1 MKNIS
6 TKTIQDLEFDV
17 VLTQASTFCIT
28 IDGKNATSALQP
40 FTKRY
45 LIEQELGFTSEYLWS
60 FSSEHRIPN
69 HGFDPIEKE
78 LQLLG
83 IENSTLEKE
92 SIRKLTVLPQT
103 VNEHIKFFKKLQEN
117 FPLLL
122 NRLKFIDYNEI
133 IPIQVGMVIDR
144 FGEIKNDASPQLNN
158 LRREMNSVRGQL
170 NGSFGQALSHY
181 GQLGYLDEI
190 RESVVENRRVLAV
203 KAMYRRKVKGKMM
216 GSSRTGSISYI
227 EPERVLTLS
236 RKLSELE
243 IEELEE
249 IQRIL
254 KELTDF
260 LRAFIPE
267 FKAYR
272 EYLTQTD
279 VIAAKAKYARKINGC
294 LPMMVTHQELE
305 LVDAYHPLL
314 WVANN
319 ERNEK
324 TFPQTIRLA
333 PDNRI
338 IVISGP
344 NAGGKSITLKT
355 VGLLQLMIQTGML
368 IPVHE
373 KSRICIFDHVLTDIG
388 DNQSID
394 NHLSTYS
401 YRLKNMREFLK
412 MANDKTLF
420 LIDEFGTGS
429 DPELGGALA
438 ESMLEELNDRKS
450 YGIITTHYTNLKML
464 ANELPEMTN
473 ANMLFDAKSLEPIY
487 QLQLGEAGS
496 SFTFEVAQKNGI
508 PYSLINKAM
517 KKVERGKIRFDKSI
531 AALQKERSNLR
542 RNNDKLRDKEI
553 KATQRANKLEDTQE
567 RVHQKLQDFQE
578 LYDSYQRFIQLG
590 KKFDTL
596 AENFENNKK
605 KKLLLDELLKLVI
618 TENVKR
624 KPKAVSKKENT
635 KENTKTLKEQQ
646 GKQKQVENEVI
657 QKVQKIRTEKI
668 KAKVA
673 KTKEEVKSEAPA
685 VPLKINDKVKLAG
698 SKSVGTID
706 LIEKGKVTINYGFF
720 TTIAPIEQLEKVGK

>member
-1 MKNIS
+1 MKKIS

-17 VLTQASTFCIT
+17 VLSQASDYCVTE
-28 IDGKNATSALQP
+28 DGKTAIKQLQP
-40 FTKRY
+40 LTARF
-45 LIEQELGFTSEYLWS
+45 LINRELDYTNEYLWS

-69 HGFDPIEKE
+69 HGFDLIEKE

-83 IENSTLEKE
+83 IENSTLEKD
-92 SIRKLTVLPQT
+92 SIRKLAVLPRT
-103 VNEHIKFFKKLQEN
+103 VNEHIKFFKKLPEE
-117 FPLLL
+117 FPQL
-122 NRLKFIDYNEI
+122 NKRLEDISYNDI
-133 IPIQVGMVIDR
+133 IPNQVDAVMDR
-144 FGEIKNDASPQLNN
+144 FGEIKNDASPLLKN
-158 LRREMNSVRGQL
+158 LRREMNIVRGQL

-181 GQLGYLDEI
+181 GQLDYLDDI

-203 KAMYRRKVKGKMM
+203 KAMYRRKVKGKIM

-254 KELTDF
+254 KELTEF

-267 FKAYR
+267 FKEYR
-272 EYLTQTD
+272 EYLTHTD
-279 VIAAKAKYARKINGC
+279 IIAAKAKYARKINGC
-294 LPMMVTHQELE
+294 LPMMVNHQELE
-305 LVDAYHPLL
+305 LVDAFHPLL
-314 WVANN
+314 WVSNN
-319 ERNEK
+319 ERGEK
-324 TFPQTIRLA
+324 TYPQTIRLA

-355 VGLLQLMIQTGML
+355 IGLLQLMIQTGML

-373 KSRICIFDHVLTDIG
+373 KSRICIFDHILTDIG

-401 YRLKNMREFLK
+401 YRLKNMRSFLK
-412 MANDKTLF
+412 IANDKTLF

-438 ESMLEELNDRKS
+438 ESMLEELNGRKS

-464 ANELPEMTN
+464 ANETPEMTN
-473 ANMLFDAKSLEPIY
+473 ANMLFDSRSLEPIY

-508 PYSLINKAM
+508 PYSLINKAK
-517 KKVERGKIRFDKSI
+517 KKVEKGKIRFDKSI
-531 AALQKERSNLR
+531 AALQKERSALR
-542 RNNDKLRDKEI
+542 RNNDSLRDKEV
-553 KATQRANKLEDTQE
+553 KASQRATKLEDTQE

-578 LYDSYQRFIQLG
+578 LYDGYQRFIQLG
-590 KKFDTL
+590 KKLDSL
-596 AENFENNKK
+596 AANFEKNKK
-605 KKLLLDELLKLVI
+605 KKLLLDEVMKLVI

-624 KPKAVSKKENT
+624 KPKEKKKTTNSKKD
-635 KENTKTLKEQQ
+635 KAAI

-673 KTKEEVKSEAPA
+673 LVKEEEPKEETVYK
-685 VPLKINDKVKLAG
+685 LKDRVRLIG
-698 SKSVGTID
+698 SRSVGTID
-706 LIEKGKVTINYGFF
+706 YIEKGKITVNYGIF
-720 TTIAPIEQLEKVGK
+720 TTIASPDQLEKVGK

>member
-17 VLTQASTFCIT
+17 VLSQASAYCVTE
-28 IDGKNATSALQP
+28 DGKTAINDLQP
-40 FTKRY
+40 QTSRF
-45 LIEQELGFTSEYLWS
+45 LIERELAYTSEYLWS
-60 FSSEHRIPN
+60 FSSEHSIPN
-69 HGFDPIEKE
+69 HGFDLIEKE

-83 IENSTLEKE
+83 IENSTLDKD
-92 SIRKLTVLPQT
+92 SIRKLAVLPRT
-103 VNEHIKFFKKLQEN
+103 VNTHIKFFKKLQEY
-117 FPLLL
+117 FPQLFK
-122 NRLKFIDYNEI
+122 RLEPIAYNEI
-133 IPIQVGMVIDR
+133 VPTQVDLVMDR
-144 FGEIKNDASPQLNN
+144 FGEIKDNASPLLKN
-158 LRREMNSVRGQL
+158 LRREMNTVRGQL

-181 GQLGYLDEI
+181 GQLDYLDEI

-267 FKAYR
+267 FKEYR
-272 EYLTQTD
+272 TYLTHTD
-279 VIAAKAKYARKINGC
+279 VIAAKAKYGRKINGC

-319 ERNEK
+319 DRGEK
-324 TFPQTIRLA
+324 TYPQTIRLA
-333 PDNRI
+333 PENRI

-355 VGLLQLMIQTGML
+355 IGLLQLMIQTGML

-373 KSRICIFDHVLTDIG
+373 KSRICVFDHVLTDIG

-401 YRLKNMREFLK
+401 YRLKNMRGFLNT
-412 MANDKTLF
+412 ANEKTLF

-464 ANELPEMTN
+464 ANELPQMTN
-473 ANMLFDAKSLEPIY
+473 ANMLFDSQSLEPIY

-508 PYSLINKAM
+508 PYSLINKAK

-531 AALQKERSNLR
+531 AALQKERSSLR
-542 RNNDKLRDKEI
+542 RNNDSLRDKEVI
-553 KATQRANKLEDTQE
+553 TTQRATKLEDTQE

-578 LYDSYQRFIQLG
+578 LYDGYQRFIQLG
-590 KKFDTL
+590 KKFDNL

-605 KKLLLDELLKLVI
+605 KKLLLDELMKLVI

-624 KPKAVSKKENT
+624 KPKATNKKET
-635 KENTKTLKEQQ
+635 PKAVQK

-657 QKVQKIRTEKI
+657 QKVQQIRTEKI
-668 KAKVA
+668 KAKVSLV
-673 KTKEEVKSEAPA
+673 KEEDLKPKV
-685 VPLKINDKVKLAG
+685 VLKINDKVKLAG
-698 SKSVGTID
+698 SKSVGTVD
-706 LIEKGKVTINYGFF
+706 TIERGKVTINYGFF
-720 TTIAPIEQLEKVGK
+720 TTIAPIEQLEKVGN

>member
-1 MKNIS
+1 MKKIS
-6 TKTIQDLEFDV
+6 TKTIEDLEFDV
-17 VLTQASTFCIT
+17 VLSQASAYCVTE
-28 IDGKNATSALQP
+28 DGKEAITKLQP
-40 FTKRY
+40 YTTKF
-45 LIEQELGFTSEYLWS
+45 LIQRELAYTNEYLWS

-69 HGFDPIEKE
+69 HGFDVIDKE

-83 IENSTLEKE
+83 IENSTLDKE
-92 SIRKLTVLPQT
+92 SIRKLAVLPRT
-103 VNEHIKFFKKLQEN
+103 VNEHIKFFRKLQEF
-117 FPLLL
+117 FPQLHK
-122 NRLKFIDYNEI
+122 RLDHITYNDI
-133 IPIQVGMVIDR
+133 IPNAVDAVMDR
-144 FGEIKNDASPQLNN
+144 FGEIKDDASALLKN
-158 LRREMNSVRGQL
+158 LRREMNIVRGQL
-170 NGSFGQALSHY
+170 NGSFGQALNHY
-181 GQLGYLDEI
+181 SQLDYLDEI

-203 KAMYRRKVKGKMM
+203 KAMYRRKVKGKIM

-254 KELTDF
+254 KELTEF

-267 FKAYR
+267 FEEYK
-272 EYLTQTD
+272 EYLTHTD
-279 VIAAKAKYARKINGC
+279 VIAAKAKYGRKIKGC
-294 LPMMVTHQELE
+294 LPMMVDHQELE

-319 ERNEK
+319 ERGEK
-324 TFPQTIRLA
+324 TYPQTIRLA

-355 VGLLQLMIQTGML
+355 IGLLQLMIQTGML

-373 KSRICIFDHVLTDIG
+373 KSRICIFEHVLTDIG

-401 YRLKNMREFLK
+401 YRLKNMRGFLRI
-412 MANDKTLF
+412 ANDKTLF

-438 ESMLEELNDRKS
+438 ESMLEELNERKS

-473 ANMLFDAKSLEPIY
+473 ANMLFDSRSLEPVY

-508 PYSLINKAM
+508 PFSLINKAK

-542 RNNDKLRDKEI
+542 RNNDKLRDKEV

-567 RVHQKLQDFQE
+567 RVQQKLQDFQE
-578 LYDSYQRFIQLG
+578 LYDGYQRFIQLG
-590 KKFDTL
+590 KKFDSL

-605 KKLLLDELLKLVI
+605 KKLLIDELMKLVI
-618 TENVKR
+618 TENIKR
-624 KPKAVSKKENT
+624 KPKQKKKKPIT
-635 KENTKTLKEQQ
+635 KADKAAK

-657 QKVQKIRTEKI
+657 QKVEKIRTERK
-668 KAKVA
+668 KAKVQEIA
-673 KTKEEVKSEAPA
+673 KEEKKPQVE
-685 VPLKINDKVKLAG
+685 LKINDKVRLAD
-698 SKSVGTID
+698 SKSIGTID
-706 LIEKGKVTINYGFF
+706 SISKGKATINYGFF

>member
-17 VLTQASTFCIT
+17 VLSQAGAYCVTE
-28 IDGKNATSALQP
+28 DGKTAIKQLQP
-40 FTKRY
+40 LTTRF
-45 LIEQELGFTSEYLWS
+45 LINRELDYTNEYLWS

-69 HGFDPIEKE
+69 HGFDLIEKE

-83 IENSTLEKE
+83 IENSTLEKD
-92 SIRKLTVLPQT
+92 SIRKLAVLPRT
-103 VNEHIKFFKKLQEN
+103 VNEHIKFFKKLQEH
-117 FPLLL
+117 FPQLYK
-122 NRLKFIDYNEI
+122 RLEDISYNDI
-133 IPIQVGMVIDR
+133 IPNQVDAVMDR
-144 FGEIKNDASPQLNN
+144 FGEIKDDASPLLKN
-158 LRREMNSVRGQL
+158 LRREMNIVRGQL

-181 GQLGYLDEI
+181 GQLDYLDDI

-254 KELTDF
+254 KELTEF

-267 FKAYR
+267 FEEYR
-272 EYLTQTD
+272 DYLTHTD
-279 VIAAKAKYARKINGC
+279 IIAAKAKYGRKINGC
-294 LPMMVTHQELE
+294 LPMMVDHQELE

-319 ERNEK
+319 ERGEK
-324 TFPQTIRLA
+324 TYPQTIRLA

-355 VGLLQLMIQTGML
+355 IGLLQLMIQTGML

-401 YRLKNMREFLK
+401 YRLKNMRGFLK
-412 MANDKTLF
+412 IANDKTLF

-438 ESMLEELNDRKS
+438 ESMLEELNERKS

-464 ANELPEMTN
+464 ANETPEMTN
-473 ANMLFDAKSLEPIY
+473 ANMLFDSRSLEPIY

-508 PYSLINKAM
+508 PYSLINKAK
-517 KKVERGKIRFDKSI
+517 KKVEKGKIRFDKSI
-531 AALQKERSNLR
+531 AALQKERSALR
-542 RNNDKLRDKEI
+542 RNNDSLRDKEV
-553 KATQRANKLEDTQE
+553 KATQRATKLEDTQE

-578 LYDSYQRFIQLG
+578 LYDGYQRFIQLG
-590 KKFDTL
+590 KKLDSLAANFDK
-596 AENFENNKK
+596 NKK
-605 KKLLLDELLKLVI
+605 KKLLLDEVMKLVI

-624 KPKAVSKKENT
+624 KPKEKK
-635 KENTKTLKEQQ
+635 KTANPKKDKAEK

-673 KTKEEVKSEAPA
+673 LVKEEEPKVETVYK
-685 VPLKINDKVKLAG
+685 LKDRVRLIG
-698 SKSVGTID
+698 SRSVGTID
-706 LIEKGKVTINYGFF
+706 YIEKGKITVNYGIF
-720 TTIAPIEQLEKVGK
+720 TTIASPDQLEKVGK

>member
-17 VLTQASTFCIT
+17 VLAQASAFCIT
-28 IDGKNATSALQP
+28 ENGKTAISILQP

-45 LIEQELGFTSEYLWS
+45 LIQQELDFTSEYLWS
-60 FSSEHRIPN
+60 FSSEYRIPN

-83 IENSTLEKE
+83 IENSTLEKD
-92 SIRKLTVLPQT
+92 SIRKLAVLPST

-117 FPLLL
+117 FPQLYK
-122 NRLKFIDYNEI
+122 RLKFIDYNDI
-133 IPIQVGMVIDR
+133 IPAQVGLVMDR

-190 RESVVENRRVLAV
+190 KESVVENRRVLAV

-267 FKAYR
+267 FEAYR

-305 LVDAYHPLL
+305 LVDAFHPLL

-324 TFPQTIRLA
+324 TFPQTIRLV

-473 ANMLFDAKSLEPIY
+473 ANMLFDARSLEPIY

-542 RNNDKLRDKEI
+542 RNNDNLRDKEI

-590 KKFDTL
+590 KKFDSL
-596 AENFENNKK
+596 AENFEKNKK

-635 KENTKTLKEQQ
+635 KENTKTAKDQQ
-646 GKQKQVENEVI
+646 VKQKQVENEVI

-673 KTKEEVKSEAPA
+673 KSTAEVTSEAPMT
-685 VPLKINDKVKLAG
+685 PLKINDKVKLAG

-706 LIEKGKVTINYGFF
+706 LIEKGKVTVNYGFF
-720 TTIAPIEQLEKVGK
+720 TTIAPIEQLEKVVK